1 MEIANFSLFIDLLLF
16 HIYVYIY
23 VTKKYSHFK
32 KRKTYMK
39 FVENQNLQSGINSV
53 FEISQQMGSL

>member
-1 MEIANFSLFIDLLLF
+1 MKIANIPLFIDLLLF
-16 HIYVYIY
+16 RIYIY

-32 KRKTYMK
+32 KRRTYVK

-53 FEISQQMGSL
+53 FEIS